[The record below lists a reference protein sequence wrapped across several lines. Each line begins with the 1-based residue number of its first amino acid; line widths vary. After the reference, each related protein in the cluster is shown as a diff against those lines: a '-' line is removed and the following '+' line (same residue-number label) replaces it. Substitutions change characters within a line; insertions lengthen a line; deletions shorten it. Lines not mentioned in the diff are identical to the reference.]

1 MSCITTTPRIFTI
14 GYPFCGSGIGA
25 SGSDAAIAQVLGAS
39 ATFRNLGG
47 IDFDAEACADFEML
61 TGARALCADVTKL
74 TPHALRA
81 FWGPRSPDV
90 LKGSAPCKAG
100 SGLLPL
106 EVANTPAYQ
115 AMNEL
120 MVVFSELFFEAYP
133 DPETWPAL
141 AVWENVPSLLSAKR
155 AARAVDRMLKTW
167 TSRGYLFDVRVHD
180 LGKEGGLPQKR
191 RRLAIIFRNPKR
203 CPVPVELP
211 PEKPLR
217 SVGDALGPLPWPD
230 DPRAGPMHRSPRLS
244 WANLVRLALIGIDWK
259 DGRVPKWDWRDLPPR
274 GQVVPWL
281 RARGLWSVDVDASA
295 VAKLEELLVGAPSQK
310 RNEVHR
316 RQPVQP
322 WGEASPTVTGPGGA
336 GLCGVQDA
344 RLGDIAMRT
353 DNPGRHVSKYAV
365 QPWTEASRTVTGAQQ
380 VGSGGPCAA
389 DPRILE
395 AIAEK
400 RAGRPGFMQV
410 GLWDAPS
417 ATVTARTEAT
427 AGQSMGAVAD
437 PRLLE
442 GLAEGRTGDNAARWK
457 GRPGYRQVVPFD
469 DASPTISAR
478 TTATS
483 GQGPGSVA
491 DDRLLEHLGL
501 GCECRNGFYGVLP
514 WDRPSGTVT
523 GSLQVDCGTAAVA
536 DPRGLP
542 PERPVISLELALH
555 LLAIGWEVPKGCLA
569 PAILAPD
576 GTWHR
581 PLTTLELAR
590 LQTLP
595 MTLNGRPLV
604 LAGRS
609 DRRWR
614 EHIGN
619 GIPRDAAEA
628 WGRQLL
634 ESLLRSSLG
643 EGWRLCGNGQWVAPE
658 LHEGYAA

>member
-1 MSCITTTPRIFTI
+1 MSCIATTTHTFTI

-25 SGSDAAIAQVLGAS
+25 SGSDAAIVQVLGAS
-39 ATFRNLGG
+39 ATFRNMGG
-47 IDFDAEACADFEML
+47 IDFDSEACADFELL

-74 TPHALRA
+74 TVDALRA
-81 FWGPRSPDV
+81 FWGSRPPDV

-106 EVANTPAYQ
+106 EVANTPEYQ

-133 DPETWPAL
+133 DPTTWPAL

-155 AARAVDRMLKTW
+155 AARAVDRMLKVW
-167 TSRGYLFDVRVHD
+167 TSRGYLVDVRVHD

-191 RRLAIIFRNPKR
+191 RRLAIIFRNPAR

-244 WANLVRLALIGIDWK
+244 WANLVRLALIGIDWR
-259 DGRVPKWDWRDLPPR
+259 DGRAPKWDWRDLPPR

-281 RARGLWSVDVDASA
+281 RARGLWPVDFGASE
-295 VAKLEELLVGAPSQK
+295 VAKLEEFLTGAPSQK

-322 WGEASPTVTGPGGA
+322 WAEPSPTVTGPGGA

-344 RLGDIAMRT
+344 RVAELALGHEPR
-353 DNPGRHVSKYAV
+353 PGAV
-365 QPWTEASRTVTGAQQ
+365 GVTPWAEPSGTVTAAIRAT
-380 VGSGGPCAA
+380 GSNVAA
-389 DPRILE
+389 SVADARVLDS
-395 AIAEK
+395 IAEK

-410 GLWDAPS
+410 GPWDAPS

-457 GRPGYRQVVPFD
+457 GRPGYRQVVPFG

-491 DDRLLEHLGL
+491 DERLLDQLGL
-501 GCECRNGFYGVLP
+501 GCECRNGFYGVLS
-514 WDRPSGTVT
+514 WDKASGTVT

-536 DPRGLP
+536 DPRTLP
-542 PERPVISLELALH
+542 PERPVISLKLALY
-555 LLAIGWEVPKGCLA
+555 LLAIGWEVPKGQLA

-581 PLTTLELAR
+581 PFTTLELAR

-595 MTLNGRPLV
+595 VTLHGKPLV

-634 ESLLRSSLG
+634 ESLLRSSMG